1 MNYALHK
8 FHVKQQYVSYRV
20 VGKSMKT
27 LRMLSV
33 VKVTNYDGN
42 HRWAVIFLA
51 STKNERQQQ
60 KICARLKCMTN
71 WLICIFK

>member
-33 VKVTNYDGN
+33 VKVTNYVGN

-51 STKNERQQQ
+51 SDAQAHKM
-60 KICARLKCMTN
+60 KGSSKKFAHV
-71 WLICIFK
+71 